1 MIKWTLWA
9 PVALAGYFFSLAT
22 SAQTLS
28 VEGRGTVEIDPEYA
42 SLSASVSHTANTAA
56 AAQAAVDRAM
66 TSLFEGLEDLPIDAD
81 TLEAG
86 QLRIQPRY
94 RWNPRT
100 EAQEFQGYE
109 ATRELD
115 FRLLALE
122 ALGETLQ
129 SLAERG
135 ATRVDTPVYGSSQ
148 VDAARGQALAL
159 AYAKARS
166 DANALADAA
175 GLTLGAPDTISTGSR
190 PPPALR
196 AINRATPAALSAE
209 MAPRYKPGLLSV
221 SATVS
226 VTFGTSP

>member
-190 PPPALR
+190 PTPALR

-209 MAPRYKPGLLSV
+209 MAPRYEPGLLSV

>member
-9 PVALAGYFFSLAT
+9 PVALAGYFFSLAA

-66 TSLFEGLEDLPIDAD
+66 TSLFEGLEDLSIDAD

-209 MAPRYKPGLLSV
+209 MAPRYEPGLLSV

>member
-159 AYAKARS
+159 AYATARS

-209 MAPRYKPGLLSV
+209 MAPRYEPGLLSV

>member
-9 PVALAGYFFSLAT
+9 PVALAGYFFSLAA

-100 EAQEFQGYE
+100 EAHEFQGYE

-209 MAPRYKPGLLSV
+209 MAPRYEPGLLSV

>member
-42 SLSASVSHTANTAA
+42 SLSASVSHTASTAA

-66 TSLFEGLEDLPIDAD
+66 TRLFEGLEDLPIDAD

-209 MAPRYKPGLLSV
+209 MAPRYEPGLLSV

>member
-9 PVALAGYFFSLAT
+9 PVALAGYFFSLAAN
-22 SAQTLS
+22 AQTLS

-42 SLSASVSHTANTAA
+42 SLGASVSHTANTAA
-56 AAQAAVDRAM
+56 AAQAAVDKAM
-66 TSLFEGLEDLPIDAD
+66 ASLFEGLEDLPIDAD

-115 FRLLALE
+115 FRLLVLE

-159 AYAKARS
+159 AYAKAKS
-166 DANALADAA
+166 AADALAAAA

-190 PPPALR
+190 PAPALR
-196 AINRATPAALSAE
+196 AMNRAAPAALSAE
-209 MAPRYKPGLLSV
+209 MAPRYEPGLLSV

>member
-9 PVALAGYFFSLAT
+9 PVALAGYFFSLVAN
-22 SAQTLS
+22 AQTLS

-42 SLSASVSHTANTAA
+42 SLGASVSHTANTAA
-56 AAQAAVDRAM
+56 AAQAAVDKAM
-66 TSLFEGLEDLPIDAD
+66 ARLFEGLEDLPIDAD

-115 FRLLALE
+115 FRLLVLE

-166 DANALADAA
+166 DADALAAAA

-190 PPPALR
+190 PAPAFR
-196 AINRATPAALSAE
+196 PMNRAAPAALSAE
-209 MAPRYKPGLLSV
+209 MAPRYEPGLLSV

>member
-148 VDAARGQALAL
+148 VDAAGGQALAL

-209 MAPRYKPGLLSV
+209 MAPRYEPGLLSV